1 MEMLNALRNTD
12 MSRPMPGPAEII
24 AGRVSPCV
32 SRLSVTGFRNYT
44 AARIETDA
52 PAVVLTGPNGAGKT
66 NLLEAVSFLS
76 PGRGLR
82 RAQISEVGR
91 ASPDGS
97 HANWAVAAEVDGLEG
112 AVSIGTGRDP
122 GPEGDGRA
130 GGEKRLVRIDG
141 VPAKSQSALA
151 EHLSVSWLTP
161 QMDRLF
167 IEGASNR
174 RRFLDRLVYTFDP
187 DHAGRVNA
195 YTHALRERAR
205 LLKNG
210 IRDRAWF
217 AALEESIAEKAVAI
231 AAARTGLVARLNAET
246 EAGSGPFPGAELSL
260 EGEVEA
266 DIATRPALA
275 VEDDLKA
282 QLEATR
288 RLNGSEPA
296 PVPGPH
302 RSDLLVRHIPKDMM
316 APHCSTGEQ
325 KALLIAIVLG
335 HARLGA
341 QETGAVPVLLLD
353 EVAAHLDSGRRA
365 ALYDILLALGGQV
378 WMTGTDRALFASL
391 EGAGQFFAVEDGAVR
406 AD

>member
-1 MEMLNALRNTD
+1 
-12 MSRPMPGPAEII
+12 MSRTTSAPTLNS
-24 AGRVSPCV
+24 AGQGAPRVNRLCV
-32 SRLSVTGFRNYT
+32 TAFRNY
-44 AARIETDA
+44 ASARIEVSA

-66 NLLEAVSFLS
+66 NLLEAVSFLA

-82 RAQISEVGR
+82 RAKISEVGR
-91 ASPDGS
+91 VGADGGN
-97 HANWAVAAEVDGLEG
+97 AVWAVSAEVGG
-112 AVSIGTGRDP
+112 MTGPAQIGTGRDP
-122 GPEGDGRA
+122 GPEGERGN
-130 GGEKRLVRIDG
+130 GGGKRLVRIDG
-141 VPAKSQSALA
+141 ASAKNQTALA
-151 EHLSVSWLTP
+151 EHLAISWITP

-167 IEGASNR
+167 IEGSSNR
-174 RRFLDRLVYTFDP
+174 RRFLDRLVYAFDL
-187 DHAGRVNA
+187 DHATRVNA

-205 LLKNG
+205 LLRNG
-210 IRDRAWF
+210 TQDRAWY

-231 AAARTGLVARLNAET
+231 AAARIGLVSRLNAVT
-246 EAGSGPFPGAELSL
+246 VAGSGPFPGARLSL
-260 EGEVEA
+260 NGFVETE
-266 DIATRPALA
+266 IASRPALA

-282 QLEATR
+282 RLEAAR
-288 RLNGSEPA
+288 RLDGCDPA

-302 RSDLLVRHIPKDMM
+302 RSDLDVMHMTKGMM

-335 HARLGA
+335 HARLSTD
-341 QETGAVPVLLLD
+341 ETGAVPVLLLD

-391 EGAGQFFAVEDGAVR
+391 ESVGQFFAVEDGKVR

>member
-1 MEMLNALRNTD
+1 MD
-12 MSRPMPGPAEII
+12 MSRPDPEPALASAGP
-24 AGRVSPCV
+24 VSPCV
-32 SRLSVTGFRNYT
+32 KRLSVTAFRNYA
-44 AARIETDA
+44 AARIETDEA
-52 PAVVLTGPNGAGKT
+52 AVVLTGPNGAGKT
-66 NLLEAVSFLS
+66 NLLEAVSFLA
-76 PGRGLR
+76 PGRGMR
-82 RAQISEVGR
+82 RARISEVGR
-91 ASPDGS
+91 AGPDGS
-97 HANWAVAAEVDGLEG
+97 HANWAVAAELEGLEG

-122 GPEGDGRA
+122 GPEGDGRS

-141 VPAKSQSALA
+141 ASAKSQSALA
-151 EHLSVSWLTP
+151 DHLAVSWLTP

-187 DHAGRVNA
+187 EHASRVNA

-205 LLKNG
+205 LVKNG
-210 IRDRAWF
+210 TRDSAWF

-231 AAARTGLVARLNAET
+231 AAARTGLVARLNKET
-246 EAGSGPFPGAELSL
+246 ELGSGPFPGAEITLD
-260 EGEVEA
+260 GEVEA
-266 DIATRPALA
+266 DLEARPALA

-282 QLEATR
+282 RLEAAR
-288 RLNGSEPA
+288 RLDGGEPA

-341 QETGAVPVLLLD
+341 QESGAVPILLLD
-353 EVAAHLDSGRRA
+353 EIAAHLDGGRRA

-406 AD
+406 AE